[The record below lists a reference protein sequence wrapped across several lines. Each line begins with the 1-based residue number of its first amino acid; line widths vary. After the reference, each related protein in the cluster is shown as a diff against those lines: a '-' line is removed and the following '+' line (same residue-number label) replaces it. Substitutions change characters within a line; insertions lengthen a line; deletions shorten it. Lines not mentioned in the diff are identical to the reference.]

1 MSTHS
6 EVIAE
11 LIEKLESDVLTYY
24 EGASESAYRAWTI
37 TAGIAFLSS
46 VASALTAALISDASF
61 GTYGKSLL
69 VVIPVIGAAAT
80 GLLHLYKFRE
90 KEALREEGRIE
101 VEDIILNA
109 KSLLSSCT
117 SENDAKVAFQQIRE
131 RYRQLELNQH
141 RRDITLRSDEVPK
154 IKP

>member
-1 MSTHS
+1 
-6 EVIAE
+6 
-11 LIEKLESDVLTYY
+11 
-24 EGASESAYRAWTI
+24 
-37 TAGIAFLSS
+37 
-46 VASALTAALISDASF
+46 LTAALISDASF